1 VSPSQGHAL
10 ATTTTT
16 STRSLAA
23 VILAAGKGKRLKS
36 ARPKVLHPV
45 CGKPAL
51 WHVVQT
57 ALAARPDRI
66 VVVVAKDSDDVRA
79 AVKSWKIT
87 PKPVFVEQAKQLGT
101 GHAVLAA
108 KFAVGR
114 VDDVLVAN
122 GDFDPVL
129 PEDIRAL
136 VRRHRRVGAAVTI
149 ASTELRDPGTYQR
162 IVRERGRVIDVVEGT
177 DASADVRRINEVG
190 TNWMAFRRGSLFAAL
205 PKVRRNNQQ
214 REYYLNDAVSILLR
228 SGARVEAVLCD
239 TGGTLGLNSRG
250 GLAAVIA
257 LMRRRINAKHLD
269 NGVTLVDPAAIYID
283 VDVRIGRDSTIHP
296 NVFLEG
302 STVIGTDCAIGPSV
316 RIEDSAIGDR
326 STVQFA
332 VILGS
337 TIGRDVAVGP
347 FVRMRP
353 GVEMADRSKAGAFVD
368 LKAARVGRG
377 TKVPHLSYVG
387 DADLGEDVNVGAGT
401 VTINYDGYTKHR
413 TVIEDGARI
422 GSDTMLVAPVRVGR
436 DAVTGAG
443 SVITKDVPPG
453 SLAVERT
460 EQRNVPGYRERKDA
474 EHRRQGTRKTRRR

>member
-1 VSPSQGHAL
+1 MWAPRRDHSL
-10 ATTTTT
+10 ATTTPTT
-16 STRSLAA
+16 TRSLAA

-45 CGKPAL
+45 CGRPAL

-57 ALAARPDRI
+57 ALAARPDKIVI
-66 VVVVAKDSDDVRA
+66 VVARDADDVRA
-79 AVKSWKIT
+79 AVASWKIM
-87 PKPVFVEQAKQLGT
+87 PKPVFVEQTRQLGT

-108 KFAVGR
+108 RSAVGR

-136 VRRHRRVGAAVTI
+136 LRRHRRVDAVATI

-162 IVRERGRVIDVVEGT
+162 IVRDGGRVIDVVEGT
-177 DASADVRRINEVG
+177 DAPTEVRRINEVG
-190 TNWMAFRRGSLFAAL
+190 TNWMAFRRGPLFAAL
-205 PKVRRNNQQ
+205 PKVRRNNRQH
-214 REYYLNDAVSILLR
+214 EYYLNDAVSILLR
-228 SGARVEAVLCD
+228 SGARVEALLCD

-257 LMRRRINAKHLD
+257 VVRGRINGKHLD
-269 NGVTLVDPAAIYID
+269 SGGTLLDP
-283 VDVRIGRDSTIHP
+283 
-296 NVFLEG
+296 
-302 STVIGTDCAIGPSV
+302 
-316 RIEDSAIGDR
+316 
-326 STVQFA
+326 
-332 VILGS
+332 
-337 TIGRDVAVGP
+337 
-347 FVRMRP
+347 
-353 GVEMADRSKAGAFVD
+353 GA
-368 LKAARVGRG
+368 
-377 TKVPHLSYVG
+377 THI
-387 DADLGEDVNVGAGT
+387 DVNVGAGT
-401 VTINYDGYTKHR
+401 VTINYDGYAKHR

-474 EHRRQGTRKTRRR
+474 EHRRGTRRR

>member
-1 VSPSQGHAL
+1 M
-10 ATTTTT
+10 
-16 STRSLAA
+16 
-23 VILAAGKGKRLKS
+23 ILAAGKGKRLKS

-45 CGKPAL
+45 CGRPAL

-57 ALAARPDRI
+57 ALAARPDKVVI
-66 VVVVAKDSDDVRA
+66 VVAHGAEDVRA
-79 AVKSWKIT
+79 EVASWKIT
-87 PKPVFVEQAKQLGT
+87 PKPVFVEQTRQLGT

-108 KFAVGR
+108 KSAVGR
-114 VDDVLVAN
+114 VDDVL
-122 GDFDPVL
+122 
-129 PEDIRAL
+129 
-136 VRRHRRVGAAVTI
+136 TI

-162 IVRERGRVIDVVEGT
+162 IVRDGGRVIDVVEGT
-177 DASADVRRINEVG
+177 DAPTEVRRINEVG
-190 TNWMAFRRGSLFAAL
+190 TNWMAFRRGPLFAAL
-205 PKVRRNNQQ
+205 PKVRRNNRQH
-214 REYYLNDAVSILLR
+214 EYYLNDAVSILLR
-228 SGARVEAVLCD
+228 SGERVEAVLCD

-257 LMRRRINAKHLD
+257 VVRGRINGKHLD
-269 NGVTLVDPAAIYID
+269 SGVTLLDPGATYID
-283 VDVRIGRDSTIHP
+283 VEVRIGRDSTIYP
-296 NVFLEG
+296 NALLEG
-302 STVIGTDCAIGPSV
+302 STVIGRDCAIGPSV
-316 RIEDSAIGDR
+316 RIADSSIGDR

-337 TIGRDVAVGP
+337 TVGKDVAVGP

-353 GVEMADRSKAGAFVD
+353 GVEMADGSKAGAFVD

-377 TKVPHLSYVG
+377 SKVPHLSYVG

-401 VTINYDGYTKHR
+401 VTINYDGYAKHR

-474 EHRRQGTRKTRRR
+474 EHRRGTRRR

>member
-1 VSPSQGHAL
+1 M
-10 ATTTTT
+10 
-16 STRSLAA
+16 
-23 VILAAGKGKRLKS
+23 ILAAGKGKRLKS
-36 ARPKVLHPV
+36 ARPKVLHPI
-45 CGKPAL
+45 CGRTAL
-51 WHVVQT
+51 WHVVKT
-57 ALAARPDRI
+57 ALATQPDRVVI
-66 VVVVAKDSDDVRA
+66 VVGRDADDVRA
-79 AVKSWKIT
+79 EVGSWRMT

-101 GHAVLAA
+101 GHAVLVARR
-108 KFAVGR
+108 AVGR

-122 GDFDPVL
+122 GDYDPVR
-129 PEDIRAL
+129 PEDVRAL
-136 VRRHRRVGAAVTI
+136 VRHHRRADTVVTI
-149 ASTELRDPGTYQR
+149 ASSELADAGTYAR
-162 IVRERGRVIDVVEGT
+162 IIRKGRRVVDVIEGR
-177 DASADVRRINEVG
+177 DASPEVRRISEVG
-190 TNWMAFRRGSLFAAL
+190 TNWMAFRRGPLFAAL
-205 PKVRRNNQQ
+205 PKVRRNNKQH
-214 REYYLNDAVSILLR
+214 EYYLNDAVSILLR

-257 LMRRRINAKHLD
+257 VVRGRINAKHL
-269 NGVTLVDPAAIYID
+269 NSGVTLLDPGATYID
-283 VDVRIGRDSTIHP
+283 VDVRIGRDSTIYP
-296 NVFLEG
+296 NVLLEG
-302 STVIGTDCAIGPSV
+302 STVIGRDCAIGPSV
-316 RIEDSAIGDR
+316 RIADSAIGDR

-337 TIGRDVAVGP
+337 TVGKDVAVGP

-353 GVEMADRSKAGAFVD
+353 GVEMADGSKAGAFVD

-377 TKVPHLSYVG
+377 SKVPHLSYVG

-401 VTINYDGYTKHR
+401 VTINYDGYSKHR

-474 EHRRQGTRKTRRR
+474 EHRRGTRRR